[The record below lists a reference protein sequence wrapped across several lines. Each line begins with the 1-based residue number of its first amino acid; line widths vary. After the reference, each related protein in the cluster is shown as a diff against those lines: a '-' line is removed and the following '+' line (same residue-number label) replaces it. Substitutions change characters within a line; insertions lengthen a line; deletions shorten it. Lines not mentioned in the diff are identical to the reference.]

1 MRNKFDYDF
10 KWWQSPNINTT
21 IDMSRAWKDEVI
33 EDKNNKWGGGN
44 VNPKMKL
51 TKEELR
57 MNVIGQNGNDGLHYE
72 GMDMT
77 DITAREITD
86 RVCVKFS
93 GIEDAGR
100 KIEIDYEKVKTPN
113 YYVGEVFGYEARNI
127 IEDFD
132 LSYNIGTCVSYLL
145 RAKRKHDS
153 QIECIAKAI
162 NHLEFELERLKRNEK
177 TNL

>member
-1 MRNKFDYDF
+1 MTKHNKYYNDKGRNG
-10 KWWQSPNINTT
+10 WTPTTTWQ
-21 IDMSRAWKDEVI
+21 DEVV
-33 EDKNNKWGGGN
+33 EDKDNKWSGGKI
-44 VNPKMKL
+44 NPKMML

-57 MNVIGQNGNDGLHYE
+57 MNVIGQNGNDGLHYN
-72 GMDMT
+72 DT
-77 DITAREITD
+77 D
-86 RVCVKFS
+86 K
-93 GIEDAGR
+93 
-100 KIEIDYEKVKTPN
+100 IDYEKVKTPN

-132 LSYNIGTCVSYLL
+132 VSYNIGTCVSYLL

-162 NHLEFELERLKRNEK
+162 NHLEFELERLKRDEK

>member
-1 MRNKFDYDF
+1 MRNKFDYNS
-10 KWWQSPNINTT
+10 KWWHLPNIKTT
-21 IDMSRAWKDEVI
+21 MNKDI
-33 EDKNNKWGGGN
+33 
-44 VNPKMKL
+44 NPKMLL

-72 GMDMT
+72 GVDYG
-77 DITAREITD
+77 DIEMMIEKQFTGVENAHKI
-86 RVCVKFS
+86 VK
-93 GIEDAGR
+93 A
-100 KIEIDYEKVKTPN
+100 KIDYEKTKTPN

-132 LSYNIGTCVSYLL
+132 LSYNLGTCISYLL

-162 NHLEFELERLKRNEK
+162 NHLEFELERLKR
-177 TNL
+177 

>member
-21 IDMSRAWKDEVI
+21 MN
-33 EDKNNKWGGGN
+33 EDI
-44 VNPKMKL
+44 NPKMLL
-51 TKEELR
+51 TKEEIAEMTTHPDLEAGER
-57 MNVIGQNGNDGLHYE
+57 IVQVRRGDVAITIDPMMRKEELKGE
-72 GMDMT
+72 DMSFT
-77 DITAREITD
+77 INAD
-86 RVCVKFS
+86 K
-93 GIEDAGR
+93 
-100 KIEIDYEKVKTPN
+100 IDYEKVKTPN
-113 YYVGEVFGYEARNI
+113 YYVGEVFGYEARKI

-162 NHLEFELERLKRNEK
+162 NHLEFELERLKRDEK